1 MKKMSFQDIMTVRA
15 NLYYKIMQIK
25 GQNGREG
32 AQSLKW
38 EEGKIT
44 DDSKIASVKHRL

>member
-1 MKKMSFQDIMTVRA
+1 MTVRA
-15 NLYYKIMQIK
+15 NSYYKIMQIK
-25 GQNGREG
+25 GQNGRER

-44 DDSKIASVKHRL
+44 DENGFRKT